1 MVETR
6 KFPVSRVLGSGVK
19 KANAGDL
26 VIVKT
31 KIGGIAMTNLD
42 GEEGTSRIKR
52 NRLDLKERT
61 QATLDVPKV
70 GTRMRTN
77 SSASTASLDVSA
89 RSTEAI
95 TRIKESISAASSS
108 ATDKLL
114 AGRQS
119 RARLISSASSGF
131 LSATS
136 KTSARTP
143 SPDLPALD
151 EDPISPVKMSK
162 GNNGIGVLGL
172 GTPEVEKWVRAG
184 EGTDNKGQGKGKG
197 GVKGKGKRVGFVDE
211 SDDENES
218 TAEAENIERATV
230 KENMALEISPRR
242 PTTTTS
248 KSWTTVPSPLRHSS
262 TSPSSSGS
270 APHDL
275 LRTIMSDVMYDLHRE
290 QKAQMVGMH
299 LDMVR
304 MGRGWRKEM
313 GNIIRELGE
322 LKEENGR
329 LRAENERLRRG
340 Y

>member
-1 MVETR
+1 
-6 KFPVSRVLGSGVK
+6 
-19 KANAGDL
+19 
-26 VIVKT
+26 
-31 KIGGIAMTNLD
+31 MTNLN
-42 GEEGTSRIKR
+42 EEERTPKMAGLKR
-52 NRLDLKERT
+52 NRLDLKVSRT

-77 SSASTASLDVSA
+77 SSSSTASLDVSA

-95 TRIKESISAASSS
+95 TRIKESISASSS
-108 ATDKLL
+108 VTDKSL

-119 RARLISSASSGF
+119 RARLVSSASSGF

-151 EDPISPVKMSK
+151 EDPISPVKAIGIGK

-184 EGTDNKGQGKGKG
+184 EGMDNKGQGKRKER
-197 GVKGKGKRVGFVDE
+197 GKGKKVGFVDE

-218 TAEAENIERATV
+218 MAEAENIEIATV

-242 PTTTTS
+242 PTTS
-248 KSWTTVPSPLRHSS
+248 KSWTTLPSPLRHPS

-290 QKAQMVGMH
+290 QKAQLLGMH

-313 GNIIRELGE
+313 GDIVRELGE